1 MVHGRTTVLKCEYES
16 CGKIYKIQSSL
27 NAHIRNKHTL
37 IAPLDCEQSSRDQS
51 PFQENIEKSK
61 MGYCNELKRRK
72 SSPYEATTNM
82 PSLGVGLTNPQRK
95 PEDHLVHLTFP
106 GQEIALGRLRK
117 AFYVKAL
124 QACKEERFDKTT
136 SPTFEDIISVNGKPT
151 LRLKSSEH
159 VPFFTRILE
168 SISA

>member
-1 MVHGRTTVLKCEYES
+1 MMHGRSTVLKCEYES
-16 CGKIYKIQSSL
+16 CGKNYTRLSSL
-27 NAHIRNKHTL
+27 NAHIRKKHTL
-37 IAPLDCEQSSRDQS
+37 IAPLDCEQSSTDQS
-51 PFQENIEKSK
+51 LLHENIQKSK
-61 MGYCNELKRRK
+61 TGYCNQLK
-72 SSPYEATTNM
+72 STNEATTNRS
-82 PSLGVGLTNPQRK
+82 SLCVGLTDPQK
-95 PEDHLVHLTFP
+95 KLKNHLVHLTFP
-106 GQEIALGRLRK
+106 GQEIALGRLRR